1 MHSPVE
7 AVLPPEFPF
16 PEHLKKESLSPPV
29 PVVYETKEPDGMS
42 LRAYAAIHLRIP
54 DSGIE
59 WLDRMIRQARKFD

>member
-7 AVLPPEFPF
+7 VFPPEFPF
-16 PEHLKKESLSPPV
+16 PEHSEKESLTPPV
-29 PVVYETKEPDGMS
+29 PVIYETMEPAGMS